1 MFPQIKFSAGP
12 KVVILYK
19 LLNDS
24 LLVMLTFFMLTL
36 LAEGALPGIISS
48 HIGLYK
54 IVIAILVNILAITAI
69 GKIIKAPEN
78 ATNKKIVE
86 TRLIASLLIICA
98 LLLFNSLLKLNI
110 YLNIFILITLFVIS
124 YFLIRV
130 FQEEK

>member
-12 KVVILYK
+12 KTIILYK

-24 LLVMLTFFMLTL
+24 LLVLLTFFMLTL
-36 LAEGALPGIISS
+36 LAEGALPGVVST

-54 IVIAILVNILAITAI
+54 IVIMILLNVLAITGI
-69 GKIIKAPEN
+69 GKVIKVPEK
-78 ATNKKIVE
+78 ASNKKIVE

-110 YLNIFILITLFVIS
+110 FLNIFILITLFVTS

-130 FQEEK
+130 FQED